1 MISKIRG
8 FLTEREIA
16 VTDRPA
22 IVEVAIPDAL
32 ARPKASAIPME

>member
-32 ARPKASAIPME
+32 ARPKTSGIPME